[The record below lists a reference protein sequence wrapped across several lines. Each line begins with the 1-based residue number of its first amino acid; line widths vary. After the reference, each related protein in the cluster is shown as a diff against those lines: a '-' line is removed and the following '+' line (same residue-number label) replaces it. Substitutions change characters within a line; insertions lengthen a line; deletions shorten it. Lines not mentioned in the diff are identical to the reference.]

1 MRGAIA
7 AELIGNQTP
16 GLTPLPFHQ
25 LAKKPLSGTSIT
37 ASLDQDI
44 EYVTILIDG
53 APQVLLPTADLH
65 EDLIEIPCIAELR
78 LAPTG
83 SGGIFRPELLTPATN
98 RLVGHLDASLGQ
110 EILDVSETQ

>member
-53 APQVLLPTADLH
+53 APEILLLPADLRADGPAVFERFNAPA
-65 EDLIEIPCIAELR
+65 EDTLWG
-78 LAPTG
+78 TVT
-83 SGGIFRPELLTPATN
+83 LTTA
-98 RLVGHLDASLGQ
+98 GHRSARQS
-110 EILDVSETQ
+110 VA